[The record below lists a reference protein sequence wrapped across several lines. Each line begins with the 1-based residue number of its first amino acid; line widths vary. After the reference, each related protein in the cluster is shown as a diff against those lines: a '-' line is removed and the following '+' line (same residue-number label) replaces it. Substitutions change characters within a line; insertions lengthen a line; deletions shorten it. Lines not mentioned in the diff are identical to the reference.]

1 MSTPRVGEL
10 ATVQT
15 GSDRRPYTVVAVSPT
30 GVRLTL
36 QARAYRR
43 ADDGANPER
52 QAWLTWEEPSGE
64 IVLAHRG
71 GDGRYRV
78 RGRFLVTLGVA
89 DVYLDPSF

>member
-1 MSTPRVGEL
+1 MGGL

-52 QAWLTWEEPSGE
+52 QVWLTWEEPSGE
-64 IVLAHRG
+64 MILAHRLSN
-71 GDGRYRV
+71 GRYRV
-78 RGRFLVTLGVA
+78 KGHFLVTLGVA